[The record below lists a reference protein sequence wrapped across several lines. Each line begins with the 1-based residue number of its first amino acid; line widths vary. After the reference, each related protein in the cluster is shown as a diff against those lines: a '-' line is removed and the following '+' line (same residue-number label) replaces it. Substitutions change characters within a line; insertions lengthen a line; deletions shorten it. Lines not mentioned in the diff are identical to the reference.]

1 MSKPEVPSGIEHLTL
16 IERGSTIAERM
27 SADVAHVN
35 DCERE
40 VIGTALNA
48 LYQAATCHRKC
59 YGGPHILEA
68 LSGRLYNLGS
78 SAYLLA
84 SRGYYDESLNL
95 VRSMGEISNLISM
108 SVIDKTAFNK
118 WIASDKKTRLREFG
132 PARVRTL
139 LQQKAPELLIADSD
153 WYSHFCESY
162 THATPHT
169 KPNIDSETG
178 RARAGGTFQP
188 RRYATTL
195 GELAMVLASVAL
207 IVCRYFKF
215 DDLFGEIRC
224 AIQAMGQT
232 QNTT

>member
-178 RARAGGTFQP
+178 RARVGGTFQP

-195 GELAMVLASVAL
+195 GELATVLASVAL
-207 IVCRYFKF
+207 IVCRYFKL

-224 AIQAMGQT
+224 GIQAVGQS
-232 QNTT
+232 QNPT